1 MKNCNF
7 HHKTFQI
14 NQNILV
20 ANTMVEQNLSPAQVK
35 MSHGQPDAR
44 VF

>member
-7 HHKTFQI
+7 HHNTFQI

-20 ANTMVEQNLSPAQVK
+20 ANAMVEQNPSPAQVK
-35 MSHGQPDAR
+35 MLNSQLDTR